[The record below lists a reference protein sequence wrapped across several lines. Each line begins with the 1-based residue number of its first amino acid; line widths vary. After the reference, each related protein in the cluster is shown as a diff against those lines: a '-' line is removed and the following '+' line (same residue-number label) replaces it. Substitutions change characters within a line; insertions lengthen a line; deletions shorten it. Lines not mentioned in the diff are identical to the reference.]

1 MGFYS
6 NIDIDN
12 QELEAI
18 NGGFKPDYEPD
29 HTDIKGKAEST
40 PQNALSLSKEQ
51 KEFIASEQFANEWN
65 DFLKGAF

>member
-12 QELEAI
+12 QEFEAI
-18 NGGFKPDYEPD
+18 NGGFKHDYEPD
-29 HTDIKGKAEST
+29 HTDVRGNTLKS
-40 PQNALSLSKEQ
+40 PQDTLSLSKEQ
-51 KEFIASEQFANEWN
+51 KEFIGSEQFATEWN